1 MISVDSEY
9 IIVITPPPYYILLVD
24 CIEWRMSSSSKLSE
38 FTQRAVSVYR
48 ECSLI
53 AAATRARIF
62 PRDEA
67 GGCFEIEATWSQREL
82 ERGKKVSF
90 TKSYFIQRKG
100 QALEKLCNSTFQ
112 SDTTQVYE
120 M

>member
-1 MISVDSEY
+1 
-9 IIVITPPPYYILLVD
+9 
-24 CIEWRMSSSSKLSE
+24 MSSSSKLSE
-38 FTQRAVSVYR
+38 FTQRAVSVFR

-53 AAATRARIF
+53 PAATRARIF

-67 GGCFEIEATWSQREL
+67 TGCFEIEATWSQREL

-90 TKSYFIQRKG
+90 TKSYFVQRKG

-112 SDTTQVYE
+112 SDATQVYDTNIKIFSKVQISVG
-120 M
+120 MGRSGISFGGILC